1 MFRVSAQLEQKTS
14 YFASGEYCF
23 SPSVFES
30 EAFADRFLCC
40 SVHSGR
46 KLTRHETPRKVM
58 LIRVDHKDPDE
69 QMLPILSEDQ
79 NALLD
84 HPLREW
90 FINAT
95 SSDGTLLFRSLFN
108 DLIPDYHCITWPEI
122 DTTPS
127 LLDPDGPWHLEHN
140 LQLPDCSSKINF
152 STHHEKSNIAI
163 SHVLKIMIRVERG
176 DDEFLDSKGKRKV
189 SSPLIFRRS
198 FRN

>member
-1 MFRVSAQLEQKTS
+1 MLYLITLFENGSSMLLLPMVRLF
-14 YFASGEYCF
+14 FALY
-23 SPSVFES
+23 
-30 EAFADRFLCC
+30 RTILY
-40 SVHSGR
+40 
-46 KLTRHETPRKVM
+46 LTITV
-58 LIRVDHKDPDE
+58 
-69 QMLPILSEDQ
+69 LPG
-79 NALLD
+79 
-84 HPLREW
+84 P
-90 FINAT
+90 T
-95 SSDGTLLFRSLFN
+95 
-108 DLIPDYHCITWPEI
+108 I